1 MNPAQMHTYKG
12 RHMKQVGLTRFLAGW
27 LLILLVSGTAQASPA
42 IEHWETDNGLR
53 VYFMEA
59 PALPM
64 LDLRVVFRAGSA
76 RDGDTPGLARLTN
89 GLLNAGAGDWD
100 ADTIAERFESV
111 GAQYGSDALRDMAYL
126 SLRSVTEADW
136 LEAAAET
143 FTAVLGEPRF
153 PERDLERAR
162 RQTLVALESQAQNP
176 GSVAQ
181 QTFFEA
187 VFGDHPYAMA
197 PLGTEESVRAITREQ
212 VEAFYREFYVAR
224 NGVLVLVGGVD
235 RAEAE
240 AIADRVAAA
249 LPEGNP
255 APELSPVEP
264 LEEARTIRVSFPSE
278 QAHVFIGQPGMR
290 RADPD
295 YFPLYV
301 GNHMLGGSG
310 FTSQLFEEVR
320 SRRGLAYSVYS
331 YFTPMEADG
340 PFLMGVQTQGTQ
352 TEEAIDVMRDTLARF
367 REQGPT
373 SAELRASQR
382 NITGGFP
389 LRTAS
394 NSAMVGNLA
403 MMGFYGLPLDY
414 LERYSERVEAVDEGA
429 IHEAFQRR
437 LDPERMI
444 TVIVG
449 GEG

>member
-1 MNPAQMHTYKG
+1 
-12 RHMKQVGLTRFLAGW
+12 MKQLGSMRILIGALLGM
-27 LLILLVSGTAQASPA
+27 LLIAPVHAGPA
-42 IEHWETDNGLR
+42 IEYWETDNGLK

-59 PALPM
+59 PDLPM

-89 GLLNAGAGDWD
+89 GLLNTGAGDWD
-100 ADTIAERFESV
+100 ADAIAERFESV
-111 GAQYGSDALRDMAYL
+111 GAQYGADALRDMAYL
-126 SLRSVTEADW
+126 SLRSLTEADW
-136 LEAAAET
+136 LEAALET

-181 QTFFEA
+181 RTFFEA
-187 VFGDHPYAMA
+187 VYGDHPYAMA

-212 VEAFYREFYVAR
+212 VEAFFRAFYVAR

-240 AIADRVAAA
+240 AIAERVAAA
-249 LPEGNP
+249 LPEGGP
-255 APELSPVEP
+255 APELPPVEP
-264 LEEARTIRVSFPSE
+264 LEEARTIRVAFPSE

-340 PFLMGVQTQGTQ
+340 PFLMGVQTQVSQ
-352 TEEAIDVMRDTLARF
+352 AEEAIEVMRDTLARF
-367 REQGPT
+367 REQGPDG
-373 SAELRASQR
+373 AQLRASRR

-403 MMGFYGLPLDY
+403 MMGFYDLPLDY
-414 LERYSERVEAVDEGA
+414 LERYSERVEAVDESA
-429 IHEAFQRR
+429 IREAFQRR